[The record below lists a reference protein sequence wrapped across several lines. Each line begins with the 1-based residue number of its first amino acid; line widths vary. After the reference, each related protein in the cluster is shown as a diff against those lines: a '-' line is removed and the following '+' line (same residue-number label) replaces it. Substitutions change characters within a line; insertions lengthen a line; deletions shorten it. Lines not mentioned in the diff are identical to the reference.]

1 MSKFYIIKQ
10 IIGLIMIIF
19 QHKFNC
25 KQVVHFLP
33 RNNNDTSQMQNNC
46 KVNYVTSTLT
56 RSFDIIL
63 TKLYN
68 DVLKWLL
75 LNLWFNLHIME

>member
-1 MSKFYIIKQ
+1 
-10 IIGLIMIIF
+10 MI
-19 QHKFNC
+19 HS
-25 KQVVHFLP
+25 LP
-33 RNNNDTSQMQNNC
+33 RSNNDTSQMQNSC
-46 KVNYVTSTLT
+46 KVDDVISTLT

-75 LNLWFNLHIME
+75 LNL